1 MVTNSGLWIKDET
14 GNKKL
19 IIKSKFIKDDLIID
33 NIINEFDSDFKLISE
48 FIQSK
53 KIDIKTNEWIIYD
66 PIITENNSTT
76 KGEAKILFSSNF
88 NYETINNIFQMYL
101 L

>member
-33 NIINEFDSDFKLISE
+33 NIINEFDSDFKLIRVYS
-48 FIQSK
+48 IK
-53 KIDIKTNEWIIYD
+53 KDRYKD
-66 PIITENNSTT
+66 
-76 KGEAKILFSSNF
+76 K
-88 NYETINNIFQMYL
+88 
-101 L
+101 